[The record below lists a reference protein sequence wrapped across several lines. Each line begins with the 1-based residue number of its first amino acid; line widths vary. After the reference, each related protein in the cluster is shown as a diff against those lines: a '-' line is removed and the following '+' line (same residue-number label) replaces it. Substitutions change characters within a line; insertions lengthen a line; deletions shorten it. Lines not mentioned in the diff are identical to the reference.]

1 MVEISQK
8 VLWIVLELA
17 FVDEMQV
24 VGERLQGGIKNPSF
38 FWNDGFLSET

>member
-8 VLWIVLELA
+8 VLWIVLELV

-24 VGERLQGGIKNPSF
+24 VGERLQEVIKKSE
-38 FWNDGFLSET
+38 LSTICLAINGR

>member
-8 VLWIVLELA
+8 VLWIVLELV

-24 VGERLQGGIKNPSF
+24 VEERLQEGRG
-38 FWNDGFLSET
+38 